1 MRDLFSRSHRPLN
14 ALAGEHVLVSPQHMT
29 PERAAALLRDLPDI
43 HDKAVRA

>member
-1 MRDLFSRSHRPLN
+1 MSDLFARSHRRLS
-14 ALAGEHVLVSPQHMT
+14 ALTVEHVLVSPQHMT